1 MYEIFG
7 TRQIVYCSVN
17 SIVVPLWILDAQYI
31 AVLFVDIILYCI
43 IITIISKGVMKLE
56 IQPRSLMYS

>member
-7 TRQIVYCSVN
+7 TRQIVYYSVT

-43 IITIISKGVMKLE
+43 IVISKGVMKLE